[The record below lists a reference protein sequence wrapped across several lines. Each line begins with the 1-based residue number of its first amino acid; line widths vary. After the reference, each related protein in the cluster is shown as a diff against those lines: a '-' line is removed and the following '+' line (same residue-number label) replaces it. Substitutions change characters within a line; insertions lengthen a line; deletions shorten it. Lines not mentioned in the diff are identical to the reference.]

1 MAFQLMENDHA
12 ELRSLADDI
21 LHSAAGPDA
30 GGRDNQFDLY
40 DIQLRRHLAV
50 MEDVLLPACRGHDE
64 DRTYGNAIEELHGRI
79 RKELKQL
86 DRRDKE
92 SHGWAAE
99 FRNLTQDVETSFEHH
114 QKLMDH
120 CRSGHPDEFSSL
132 SGRYEKAKLRRMRG
146 WFDWNRVPSM
156 PSVPGGTVGTA
167 AAAAGAA
174 AALAGAGY
182 AASRW
187 FRSGRRASG
196 RREEDFE
203 LRLETDENM
212 RLISSTKV
220 EGTPVYDR
228 DGKKIGAIENFMVD
242 KYTGRVAYS
251 VMSFGGHFGFG
262 EQLFPL
268 PWAVLDYDEE
278 LDGFHL
284 DITKEELKN
293 APSFEKT
300 KEPDWSP
307 RYRREIL
314 IFYRPP
320 RARFLGEGGIAEGG
334 ESEAGESA
342 FGNGGINREEERS
355 DARQSEPTGA

>member
-1 MAFQLMENDHA
+1 MAIPHMQNDHA

-40 DIQLRRHLAV
+40 DVQLRRHLAV
-50 MEDVLLPACRGHDE
+50 MEDVLLPVCKGHEE
-64 DRTYGNAIEELHGRI
+64 DRTHGSAVEEMHRRI
-79 RKELKQL
+79 RKELKAL
-86 DRRDKE
+86 DRRDKD

-99 FRNLTQDVETSFEHH
+99 FRNLSQDVETAFDHH
-114 QKLMDH
+114 QKLMEH
-120 CRSGHPDEFSSL
+120 CRTGHPEEYRSIAD
-132 SGRYEKAKLRRMRG
+132 RYEKAKIKRMRG
-146 WFDWNRVPSM
+146 YFDWNRVPSM
-156 PSVPGGTVGTA
+156 ASMPGGTAGTA
-167 AAAAGAA
+167 AAAVGAA

-196 RREEDFE
+196 RSMEDFE

-220 EGTPVYDR
+220 EGTPVLDR
-228 DGKKIGAIENFMVD
+228 DGKKIGRIENFMVD
-242 KYTGRVAYS
+242 KYTGRVAYA
-251 VMSFGGHFGFG
+251 VMTFGGHLGFG
-262 EQLFPL
+262 EHLFPL

-284 DITKEELKN
+284 DITKEELEN
-293 APSFEKT
+293 APRFEQA

-314 IFYRPP
+314 IFYRSPTTAP
-320 RARFLGEGGIAEGG
+320 STGAGGIAEGG
-334 ESEAGESA
+334 LPGRAGESP
-342 FGNGGINREEERS
+342 FG
-355 DARQSEPTGA
+355 RQSEESRTGRETEPSGV

>member
-1 MAFQLMENDHA
+1 MAIPHMQNDHA

-21 LHSAAGPDA
+21 LHSTAGPDA

-40 DIQLRRHLAV
+40 DVQLRRHLAV
-50 MEDVLLPACRGHDE
+50 MEDVLLPACTGHDE
-64 DRTYGNAIEELHGRI
+64 DRTHGDAIGEMHRRI
-79 RKELKQL
+79 RKELKAL
-86 DRRDKE
+86 DRREKD

-99 FRNLTQDVETSFEHH
+99 FRNLTQDVETAFEHH
-114 QKLMDH
+114 EKLMEH
-120 CRSGHPDEFSSL
+120 CRTGHADEYAAMADL
-132 SGRYEKAKLRRMRG
+132 YENAKIKRMRG
-146 WFDWNRVPSM
+146 VFDWNRVPSM
-156 PSVPGGTVGTA
+156 PSMPSIPGGTAGTA
-167 AAAAGAA
+167 AAAIGAA
-174 AALAGAGY
+174 AALGAAGY

-196 RREEDFE
+196 RSIEDFE

-212 RLISSTKV
+212 RLISSKKV

-228 DGKKIGAIENFMVD
+228 DGKRIGEIENFMVD
-242 KYTGRVAYS
+242 KYTGRVAYA
-251 VMSFGGHFGFG
+251 VMTFGGHFGFG

-278 LDGFHL
+278 VDGFHL
-284 DITKEELKN
+284 DITKNELES

-300 KEPDWSP
+300 KEPDWTP

-320 RARFLGEGGIAEGG
+320 TTFAGGGGSVTEGGQ
-334 ESEAGESA
+334 SR
-342 FGNGGINREEERS
+342 FGAAPS
-355 DARQSEPTGA
+355 TPQSETAGSRQTEPSGA